1 MRSFTHLE
9 QLALIYQFLTRYRTV
24 AQFPWLDQATIQAYQ
39 FRQIKRQIDLAYHQ
53 TSFYYQKYT
62 AAGIHPSDIQSWE
75 DFKRLPTISKD
86 DLIAHGLSLIDRRRR
101 PAQLFPSRSSGSSGK
116 FVTVYLDSQNFIT
129 QELQVIRM
137 LKEFYPAYHPF
148 DRELLIYTSEYPI
161 RSLGGFYKVHYINNL
176 RSPAHIFAALRRIR
190 PAIVA
195 VYPSILRELVAM
207 YSSECQ
213 ALGIKVIV
221 TNSEHTSQDER
232 DRFATVFGCPVFDEY
247 SSEELASIAHQCG
260 HQRYHLVQDSS
271 YIELLQPESDREVA
285 PGQPGELVGTCL
297 INRAMPIIRYRQGD
311 MAVISRDHC
320 PCGKSAPFF
329 AELSGRKNSSF
340 KRRGAP
346 DIPSGR
352 ILDWSYQLVLKLGL
366 DIREFQIVQ
375 VSLSSVKLSIV
386 PGTGY
391 DVVHDSAAM
400 AHDFRLTFGQDFAVE
415 VEHVPSITKTSA
427 GKHIP
432 IRSLVGEHETSD
444 RPYRHHMA

>member
-1 MRSFTHLE
+1 MRAFTHLA

-24 AQFPWLDQATIQAYQ
+24 ARFPSLDQATIQAYQ
-39 FRQIKRQIDLAYHQ
+39 FRQMKRQLEIAYHH
-53 TSFYYQKYT
+53 TPFYHQKYT

-86 DLIAHGLSLIDRRRR
+86 DLIAHGLSLVDRRRR
-101 PAQLFPSRSSGSSGK
+101 PEQLIPSQSSGSSGK
-116 FVTVYLDSQNFIT
+116 FVTVYLDRQSFMT

-137 LKEFYPAYHPF
+137 LKEFYPAYRPS
-148 DRELLIYTSEYPI
+148 DRELLIYTSEYPN

-176 RSPAHIFAALRRIR
+176 RTPAYIFAALRQLR

-207 YSSECQ
+207 YHAECQ
-213 ALGIKVIV
+213 ALGLKVIV
-221 TNSEHTSQDER
+221 TNSEHASQEER
-232 DRFATVFGCPVFDEY
+232 DHFAAVFGCPVFDEY
-247 SSEELASIAHQCG
+247 SSEELASIAHQCI
-260 HQRYHLVQDSS
+260 HRHYHLVQDCS
-271 YIELLQPESDREVA
+271 YIELLQPTSDLAVA
-285 PGQPGELVGTCL
+285 PGEAGELVGTCL

-311 MAVISRDHC
+311 MAVISREAC
-320 PCGKSAPFF
+320 RCGKRAPFF

-352 ILDWSYQLVLKLGL
+352 ILDWSYHLVLKLGL

-375 VSLSSVKLSIV
+375 MSLNTVKLSIV
-386 PGTGY
+386 AGPDY
-391 DVVHDSAAM
+391 DDARDGALM
-400 AHDFRLTFGQDFAVE
+400 ARDFRLTFGQNFAVE
-415 VEHVPSITKTSA
+415 VEHVARITKTGA

-432 IRSLVGEHETSD
+432 IRSLVEAHTPND
-444 RPYRHHMA
+444 HPYQHHMA